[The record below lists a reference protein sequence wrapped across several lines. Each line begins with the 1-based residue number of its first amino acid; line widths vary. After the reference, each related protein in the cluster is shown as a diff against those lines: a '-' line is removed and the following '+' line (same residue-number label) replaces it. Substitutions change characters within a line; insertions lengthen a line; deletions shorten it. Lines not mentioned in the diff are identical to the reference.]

1 MSCTLGGKFSSLLLS
16 WWCIGAQ
23 STGPTE
29 WDQNNSIRL
38 AEISFQAVCRPLS
51 TAFASVRIPHN
62 ALGPLIDSSQLL
74 SGGVHHYIP
83 FFLEVLAVFRCAS
96 VAFTL
101 RYYHWCVWVSSS
113 VSTRMRKCRCF
124 YTTLIAGTVLAEQPE
139 VKCLTQGQISS
150 GNQGHTGDHRWGEDR
165 PLVEKFME
173 KER

>member
-1 MSCTLGGKFSSLLLS
+1 MSCSLGGKFSSLLLS

-51 TAFASVRIPHN
+51 TGFAPVRIPHN
-62 ALGPLIDSSQLL
+62 ALGPLIDSSQFFQ
-74 SGGVHHYIP
+74 VEFIITFH
-83 FFLEVLAVFRCAS
+83 FFLEVQSIFCCAS

-101 RYYHWCVWVSSS
+101 PYYHRCVWVSSS
-113 VSTRMRKCRCF
+113 VSTCMWKCWCF

-139 VKCLTQGQISS
+139 VKCLTQGQLTS
-150 GNQGHTGDHRWGEDR
+150 GNQGHTGDSIDGEETDHW
-165 PLVEKFME
+165 LKN
-173 KER
+173 